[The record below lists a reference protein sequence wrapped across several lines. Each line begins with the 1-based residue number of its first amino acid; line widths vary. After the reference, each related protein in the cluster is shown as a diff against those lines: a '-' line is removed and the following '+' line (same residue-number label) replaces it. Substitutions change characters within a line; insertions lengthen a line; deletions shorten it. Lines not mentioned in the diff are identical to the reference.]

1 MQTVEATNGVSL
13 AASAAAIEAK
23 SAKAGASDDLSIPAC
38 LDRTKGKTPEQI
50 KAETAKLKKEN
61 SSKEGQLRA
70 MRESKASKAAP
81 APAKV
86 LTEGD
91 LKDLKVIEELK
102 KQGAA
107 AGKTG
112 MSPFA
117 MKKAGAPLK
126 SETAPKAAAAKKT
139 AKAAKTPKAA
149 NPAKGPAAPRKQPA
163 ERARYDWNGAREAA
177 AKGVIPKAPDFSA
190 NTHRSYRGLLA
201 EVEALVKAKDL
212 AGLQAYK
219 VKGSSTSPAAVK
231 RYREIALIALKAKK

>member
-139 AKAAKTPKAA
+139 AK
-149 NPAKGPAAPRKQPA
+149 
-163 ERARYDWNGAREAA
+163 
-177 AKGVIPKAPDFSA
+177 
-190 NTHRSYRGLLA
+190 
-201 EVEALVKAKDL
+201 
-212 AGLQAYK
+212 
-219 VKGSSTSPAAVK
+219 
-231 RYREIALIALKAKK
+231 KK